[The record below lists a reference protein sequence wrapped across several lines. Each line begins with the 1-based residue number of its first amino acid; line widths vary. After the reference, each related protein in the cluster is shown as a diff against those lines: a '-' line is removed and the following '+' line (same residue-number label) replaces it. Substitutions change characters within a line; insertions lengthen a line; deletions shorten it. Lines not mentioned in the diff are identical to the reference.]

1 MSLKSEHWFQSWFPP
16 LGKVFKAK
24 QASIFSSVK
33 WEYCPSWGGWG
44 VNATTG
50 RAQGLDGLGVLPDSL
65 LWLQRPLS
73 SWARSASCSLKA
85 LLSFEGP
92 GVCFSNRLSRLSPL
106 ITETQGIRYNWF
118 RTVLVL
124 GAQYHDLICV
134 HAVK

>member
-1 MSLKSEHWFQSWFPP
+1 MALKSAHWFQSLFPP
-16 LGKVFKAK
+16 PGYSK
-24 QASIFSSVK
+24 QNKPQFSHL
-33 WEYCPSWGGWG
+33 EYCPSWGGWG
-44 VNATTG
+44 VNEATG

-73 SWARSASCSLKA
+73 SGAKSASCSLKA
-85 LLSFEGP
+85 LLGFEGP
-92 GVCFSNRLSRLSPL
+92 GVCFSNRSSRLSPL
-106 ITETQGIRYNWF
+106 ITETQGIRYNWL